1 MFVTYYRIHFI
12 NGQAMN
18 VAECT
23 EDENAG
29 FSLISRFQDA
39 LPDGL
44 LILGTE
50 DMPQQIIPANNIL
63 YITVEPDD
71 EE

>member
-1 MFVTYYRIHFI
+1 
-12 NGQAMN
+12 MN

-29 FSLISRFQDA
+29 LSLISRFQDA

-50 DMPQQIIPANNIL
+50 DMPQQFIPANNIL